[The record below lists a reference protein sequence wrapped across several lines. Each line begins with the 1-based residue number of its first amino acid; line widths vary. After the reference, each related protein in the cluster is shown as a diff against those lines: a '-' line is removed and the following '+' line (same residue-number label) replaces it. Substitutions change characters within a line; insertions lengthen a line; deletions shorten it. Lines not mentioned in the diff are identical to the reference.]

1 MSRLKRGMCHEED
14 IQNILTKLEEL
25 ETDMWDCCIGKNRE
39 FHAGGDPDKYK
50 KLQVWDNQ
58 P

>member
-25 ETDMWDCCIGKNRE
+25 ETDINNLK
-39 FHAGGDPDKYK
+39 AIK
-50 KLQVWDNQ
+50 KVKWENTRVEY
-58 P
+58 